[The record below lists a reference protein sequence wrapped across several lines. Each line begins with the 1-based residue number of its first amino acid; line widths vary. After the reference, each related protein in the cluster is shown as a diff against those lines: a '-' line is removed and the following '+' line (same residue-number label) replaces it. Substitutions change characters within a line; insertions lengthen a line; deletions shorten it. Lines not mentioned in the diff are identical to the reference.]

1 MGGMWVDV
9 DPTTDPEG
17 IVFCFDDAV
26 APLPA
31 GVARMVCQQVLGARS
46 SDTLRKG
53 DAQRTD
59 EVMPF
64 EVTELALPASPAKS
78 CGGEPSP
85 AFVAGIVRST
95 LAIAQG
101 IEPSM

>member
-1 MGGMWVDV
+1 MWGEPLCYRGEPLSLSGEEGEVRSDAQVDLEEGAHRMGGMWVDV

-31 GVARMVCQQVLGARS
+31 GVARMVRQQVLGSRS

-64 EVTELALPASPAKS
+64 EVT
-78 CGGEPSP
+78 
-85 AFVAGIVRST
+85 
-95 LAIAQG
+95 
-101 IEPSM
+101 